1 MTRVTSYCRTVLDR
15 ADVGYAV
22 TDARGNLLWCNR
34 ALGAV
39 LGVPVEQAYGRSLPA
54 LLPGVPEG
62 PAPTRE
68 VLAPGPRWLEVRC
81 SRLGDDL
88 MYEVVDVSAW
98 RDRELTVTQEADALR
113 RAQALG
119 RMGTWEW
126 SISDDRVTW
135 SDTLLEM
142 FGFEPGT
149 AFDFEMYARL
159 VHPDDLPMIE
169 ETLDAALKTGSVFTY
184 THRMVR
190 PDGKERVFE
199 CFGEVV
205 VDDGGVPVRA
215 LGTAHDVTQS
225 TRVHDELVRMAE
237 QDPLTGLPNRRALTR
252 ALERELANNGSGA
265 LLVLDLDN
273 FKDVNDL
280 RGHAVGDRV
289 MRMLASAL
297 QSRLADKLIARLGG
311 DEFAVVLPGASL
323 RDASDVADNL
333 KEAVAGFPLA
343 GIGTPARIT
352 VSTGLAEFGPGD
364 SWELVLANAD
374 LALYASKAAGRDRV
388 TVYEP
393 NHYADTVKRVSVLDR
408 LRAALAGDGLALY
421 GMPMVELGSG
431 QTLGH
436 ELLLRL
442 EDGQE
447 PYLGPADFLPVAERS
462 NLILEVDRW
471 VLSTAIDALV
481 AEPDSRLRFN
491 VNVSGRTLEDPDF
504 GNFVLEK
511 LGSAGVA
518 PGRLGLEITET
529 AAVTNLDAAVAL
541 ATQLR
546 SFGCRI
552 TLDDFGSGFGSFVH
566 LKHLPITGIKIDGE
580 FVKGIETSDADAVL
594 VSGIVQIANGLG
606 LSAVAEWVERP
617 SQVEA
622 LKQLGVRVGQGFHLG
637 RPVPLRDVVNAERMP
652 PNGALSSRVVGA
664 EDGARS

>member
-1 MTRVTSYCRTVLDR
+1 MTSYCRTVLDR
-15 ADVGYAV
+15 AGVGYAV

-54 LLPGVPEG
+54 LLPGVPEV
-62 PAPTRE
+62 PAPVRE
-68 VLAPGPRWLEVRC
+68 VLAPGPKWLEVRC

-126 SISDDRVTW
+126 SIREDRVTW

-149 AFDFEMYARL
+149 AFDFGLYSQL
-159 VHPDDLPMIE
+159 VHPEDLPMIE

-184 THRMVR
+184 THRMLR

-205 VDDGGVPVRA
+205 LGDDGSPLRA

-225 TRVHDELVRMAE
+225 SRVHDELLRMAE

-297 QSRLADKLIARLGG
+297 QSRLGDRLIARLGG
-311 DEFAVVLPGASL
+311 DEFAVVLPGASPKDASEVADGL
-323 RDASDVADNL
+323 RD
-333 KEAVAGFPLA
+333 AVAGFPLA
-343 GIGTPARIT
+343 GTGTPARIT

-408 LRAALAGDGLALY
+408 LRAALAGGGLTLY
-421 GMPMVELGSG
+421 GMPMVELSSG
-431 QTLGH
+431 VTLGH

-462 NLILEVDRW
+462 NLILDVDRW

-481 AEPDSRLRFN
+481 AQPDSRLRFN
-491 VNVSGRTLEDPDF
+491 VNVSGRTLEDPEF
-504 GNFVLEK
+504 GDFVLDR

-546 SFGCRI
+546 GFGCRI

-594 VSGIVQIANGLG
+594 VSGIVRIADGLG

-622 LKQLGVRVGQGFHLG
+622 LRRLGVRVGQGFHLG
-637 RPVPLRDVVNAERMP
+637 RPVPLRDVVDAERMR

>member
-1 MTRVTSYCRTVLDR
+1 MTSYCRTVLDR
-15 ADVGYAV
+15 AGVGYAV
-22 TDARGNLLWCNR
+22 TDSRGNLLWCNR
-34 ALGAV
+34 ALGVV

-54 LLPGVPEG
+54 LLPGVPEV
-62 PAPTRE
+62 PAPVRE
-68 VLAPGPRWLEVRC
+68 VLVPGPKWLEVRC
-81 SRLGDDL
+81 SKLGDDL

-126 SISDDRVTW
+126 SIRDDRVTW
-135 SDTLLEM
+135 SDSFLEM
-142 FGFEPGT
+142 FGFAPGT
-149 AFDFEMYARL
+149 AFDFGLYSQL
-159 VHPDDLPMIE
+159 VHPEDLPMIE
-169 ETLDAALKTGSVFTY
+169 ETLDNALKTGSVFTY
-184 THRMVR
+184 THRMLR

-205 VDDGGVPVRA
+205 LGDDGAPLRA

-225 TRVHDELVRMAE
+225 SRVHDELVRMAE

-252 ALERELANNGSGA
+252 ALEQELANNGSGA

-297 QSRLADKLIARLGG
+297 QSRLGDRLIARLGG
-311 DEFAVVLPGASL
+311 DEFAVVLPGASPKDASEVADGL
-323 RDASDVADNL
+323 RD
-333 KEAVAGFPLA
+333 AVAGFPLA

-408 LRAALAGDGLALY
+408 LRAALAGGGLALY
-421 GMPMVELGSG
+421 GMPMVELASG
-431 QTLGH
+431 EVLGH

-462 NLILEVDRW
+462 NLILDVDRW

-481 AEPDSRLRFN
+481 AQPDPRLRFN

-504 GNFVLEK
+504 GGFVLDM

-529 AAVTNLDAAVAL
+529 AAVTNLDAAVTL

-546 SFGCRI
+546 GFGCRI

-617 SQVEA
+617 SQVDA
-622 LKQLGVRVGQGFHLG
+622 LKGLGVRVGQGFHLG
-637 RPVPLRDVVNAERMP
+637 RPVPLSDIVSAERMP
-652 PNGALSSRVVGA
+652 PNGALSSQVVGA
-664 EDGARS
+664 EDGARRP

>member
-1 MTRVTSYCRTVLDR
+1 MTSYCRTVLDR
-15 ADVGYAV
+15 AGVGYAV

-54 LLPGVPEG
+54 LLPGVPEV
-62 PAPTRE
+62 PAPVRE
-68 VLAPGPRWLEVRC
+68 VLVPGPKWLEVRC
-81 SRLGDDL
+81 SKLGDDL

-126 SISDDRVTW
+126 SIREDRVTW

-142 FGFEPGT
+142 FGFAPGT
-149 AFDFEMYARL
+149 AFDFELYSQL

-169 ETLDAALKTGSVFTY
+169 ETLDTALKTGSVFTY
-184 THRMVR
+184 THRMLR

-205 VDDGGVPVRA
+205 VGDDGTPLRA

-225 TRVHDELVRMAE
+225 SRVHDELVRMAE

-252 ALERELANNGSGA
+252 ALEQELANNGSGA

-297 QSRLADKLIARLGG
+297 QSRLGDRLIARLGG
-311 DEFAVVLPGASL
+311 DEFAVVLPGASPKDASLVADGL
-323 RDASDVADNL
+323 RD
-333 KEAVAGFPLA
+333 AVAGFPLA

-408 LRAALAGDGLALY
+408 LRAALAGGGLALY
-421 GMPMVELGSG
+421 GMPMVDLFDG
-431 QTLGH
+431 TVLGH

-462 NLILEVDRW
+462 NLILDVDRW

-481 AEPDSRLRFN
+481 EQPDPRLRFN

-504 GNFVLEK
+504 GGFVLDR

-546 SFGCRI
+546 GFGCRI

-580 FVKGIETSDADAVL
+580 FVKGIETSEADAVL

-606 LSAVAEWVERP
+606 LSSVAEWVERP
-617 SQVEA
+617 SQVDA
-622 LKQLGVRVGQGFHLG
+622 LRKLGVRVGQGFHLG
-637 RPVPLRDVVNAERMP
+637 RPVPLRDVVGAERMP
-652 PNGALSSRVVGA
+652 PNGALSSQVVGA

>member
-15 ADVGYAV
+15 AGVGYAV
-22 TDARGNLLWCNR
+22 TDSRGNLLWCNR

-54 LLPGVPEG
+54 LLPGVPEV
-62 PAPTRE
+62 PAPVRE
-68 VLAPGPRWLEVRC
+68 VLVPGPKWLEVRC

-126 SISDDRVTW
+126 SIREDRVTW

-142 FGFEPGT
+142 FGFAAGT
-149 AFDFEMYARL
+149 AFDFELYSQL

-184 THRMVR
+184 THRMLR

-205 VDDGGVPVRA
+205 VGDDGTPLRA

-225 TRVHDELVRMAE
+225 SRVHDELVRMAE

-252 ALERELANNGSGA
+252 ALEQELANNGSGA

-297 QSRLADKLIARLGG
+297 QSRLGDRLIARLGG
-311 DEFAVVLPGASL
+311 DEFAVVLPGASPKDASEVADGL
-323 RDASDVADNL
+323 RD
-333 KEAVAGFPLA
+333 AVAGFPLA

-408 LRAALAGDGLALY
+408 LRAALAGNGLALY
-421 GMPMVELGSG
+421 GMPMVELTTG
-431 QTLGH
+431 QVLGH

-442 EDGQE
+442 EDQQE

-471 VLSTAIDALV
+471 VLTTAIDALV
-481 AEPDSRLRFN
+481 AQPDPRLRFN

-504 GNFVLEK
+504 GNFVLDK

-529 AAVTNLDAAVAL
+529 AAVTNLDAAVTL

-580 FVKGIETSDADAVL
+580 FVKGIETNEADAVL

-617 SQVEA
+617 SQVDA
-622 LKQLGVRVGQGFHLG
+622 LKRLGVRVGQGFHLG
-637 RPVPLRDVVNAERMP
+637 RPIPLRDVVSAERMP
-652 PNGALSSRVVGA
+652 PNGALSSQVVGA

>member
-1 MTRVTSYCRTVLDR
+1 MTSYCRTVLDR
-15 ADVGYAV
+15 AGVGYAV

-54 LLPGVPEG
+54 LLPGVPEV
-62 PAPTRE
+62 PAPVRE
-68 VLAPGPRWLEVRC
+68 VLAPGPKWLEVRC

-126 SISDDRVTW
+126 SIREDRVTW

-149 AFDFEMYARL
+149 AFDFGLYSQL
-159 VHPDDLPMIE
+159 VHPEDLPMIE
-169 ETLDAALKTGSVFTY
+169 ETLDSALKTGSVFTY
-184 THRMVR
+184 THRMLR

-205 VDDGGVPVRA
+205 LGDDGSPLRA

-225 TRVHDELVRMAE
+225 SRVHDELVRMAE

-297 QSRLADKLIARLGG
+297 QSRLGDRLIARLGG
-311 DEFAVVLPGASL
+311 DEFAVVLPGASPKDASEVADGL
-323 RDASDVADNL
+323 RD
-333 KEAVAGFPLA
+333 AVAGFPLA
-343 GIGTPARIT
+343 GTGTPARIT

-408 LRAALAGDGLALY
+408 LRAALAGGGLALY
-421 GMPMVELGSG
+421 GMPMVELSSG
-431 QTLGH
+431 VTLGH

-462 NLILEVDRW
+462 NLILDVDRW

-481 AEPDSRLRFN
+481 AQPDSRLRFN
-491 VNVSGRTLEDPDF
+491 VNVSGRTLEDPEF
-504 GNFVLEK
+504 GDFVLDR

-546 SFGCRI
+546 GFGCRI

-594 VSGIVQIANGLG
+594 VSGIVRIADGLG

-622 LKQLGVRVGQGFHLG
+622 LRALGVRVGQGFHLG
-637 RPVPLRDVVNAERMP
+637 RPVPLRDVVDAERVR